1 MKEEVGEK
9 ILSVEKDVLVEDFCP
24 IDKICK
30 LFCIYA
36 LYIIYLLLQ
45 ILCFSTENIGLIQE
59 EMFENFLTVFLRDD
73 VLKSIVGQGRSRL

>member
-1 MKEEVGEK
+1 M
-9 ILSVEKDVLVEDFCP
+9 SVEKDILVEDFFP

-59 EMFENFLTVFLRDD
+59 EMFENFLTVFLCDD